1 VVVEIFAGRIKAGK
15 ARHRPAHQGNTG
27 QPLAAKECLVAQ

>member
-1 VVVEIFAGRIKAGK
+1 MIEVFAGCIETSK

-27 QPLAAKECLVAQ
+27 QPLAAKEGRIAQ